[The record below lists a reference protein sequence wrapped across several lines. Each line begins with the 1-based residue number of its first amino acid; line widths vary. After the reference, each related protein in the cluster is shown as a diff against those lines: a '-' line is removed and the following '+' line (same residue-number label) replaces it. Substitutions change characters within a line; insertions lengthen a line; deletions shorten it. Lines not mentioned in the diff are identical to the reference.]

1 MTNEQRKQIYLLRKS
16 GLGYQAIGKAVGLS
30 RDSVRSFCKSH
41 KMILWR
47 KNGQEHS
54 RKNKRIAYKWLWL

>member
-47 KNGQEHS
+47 KNG
-54 RKNKRIAYKWLWL
+54 